1 MSDDLCYLSAERA
14 LAKFRDR
21 SLSPVELARAVIARA
36 EASEGPNGAFTQSYF
51 DEAMDAARH
60 AEAAYAKGEAR
71 PLEGLLVAV
80 KEDKGVAGKPTS
92 AGSVL
97 FKDNIAD
104 GDALPVGR
112 IRAAGGILHA
122 RTNICEM
129 GTAGITGSRLHP
141 PTANPWNR
149 DYNSGGSSGGAAA
162 ALALGSATLA
172 NGSDYCGSIRIPAAS
187 CGVVGY
193 KPPRGRNAVSPYFNI
208 DWYDHDG
215 PMARSVADCA
225 ILQNAM
231 SGQHPDDL
239 FSLPDADPLP
249 TRFQGARG
257 LRIAVS
263 MDLGYKSVAPE
274 VVVQTREA
282 VAALKEAGSEVEEVD
297 LNWPAG
303 TSQAFRDHSAA
314 VFGGWVEEH
323 LAERDR
329 MTDYAVA
336 FGERART
343 VTAQS
348 FMRSVATEADMW
360 AALGPILQ
368 RFDAL
373 ICPTL
378 ALPAVPLDH
387 DPAGP
392 DMDIAGASVAA
403 DFGWMLTYPFNMLS
417 PLPVLAVPS
426 GVAANNLPTGI
437 QIVARPYDDAG
448 AFRVG
453 AVLEEAR
460 PWAHRRPS
468 LLSGARQ

>member
-1 MSDDLCYLSAERA
+1 MSDDLCYLGAQDA
-14 LAKFRDR
+14 LAGFRDK
-21 SLSPVELARAVIARA
+21 SLSPVELAQAIMARA
-36 EASEGPNGAFTQSYF
+36 EAVEGPNGAFTQTYF
-51 DEAMDAARH
+51 DEAMQAART
-60 AEAAYAKGEAR
+60 AETAYHKNEAR
-71 PLEGLLVAV
+71 PLEGLLIAV

-97 FKDNIAD
+97 FQDNIAG
-104 GDALPVGR
+104 GDALPVAR
-112 IRAAGGILHA
+112 IRSAGGIVHA
-122 RTNICEM
+122 RTNVCEM
-129 GTAGITGSRLHP
+129 GTAGITGGKLHP

-149 DYNSGGSSGGAAA
+149 EYNSGGSSGGAAA
-162 ALALGSATLA
+162 SLALGSTTLA
-172 NGSDYCGSIRIPAAS
+172 NGSDYCGSIRIPAAC

-239 FSLPDADPLP
+239 FSLPDTSPLP
-249 TRFQGARG
+249 TQFEGARG

-263 MDLGYKSVAPE
+263 MDLGYKPIDPE
-274 VVVQTREA
+274 VAAQTQEA
-282 VAALKEAGSEVEEVD
+282 IAALKDAGAEVEEVD
-297 LNWPAG
+297 LNWQAD
-303 TSQAFRDHSAA
+303 TLQAFRDHAAA
-314 VFGGWVEEH
+314 VFGGWVEEY
-323 LAERDR
+323 LAEAGR

-336 FGERART
+336 FGESART
-343 VTAQS
+343 VTARR
-348 FMRSVATEADMW
+348 FMQSVATEAEMW
-360 AALGPILQ
+360 GALSPILQ

-373 ICPTL
+373 LCPTL
-378 ALPAVPLDH
+378 AVPAVPLNH

-392 DMDIAGASVAA
+392 DMTIAGTQVAA

-426 GVAANNLPTGI
+426 GISTDNLPTGI
-437 QIVARPYDDAG
+437 QIVARPYDDAM

-453 AVLEEAR
+453 SALEAQR
-460 PWAHRRPS
+460 PWIHRHPP
-468 LLSGARQ
+468 L

>member
-1 MSDDLCYLSAERA
+1 MSDELCYLSAQEA
-14 LAKFRDR
+14 LARFKDR
-21 SLSPVELARAVIARA
+21 SLSPAELAEAVIARA
-36 EASEGPNGAFTQSYF
+36 EAVDAPNGAFTQTYF
-51 DEAMDAARH
+51 DEAMEAARV
-60 AEAAYAKGEAR
+60 AETAYGTGETR
-71 PLEGLLVAV
+71 PLEGLLVAI
-80 KEDKGVAGKPTS
+80 KEDKGVSGKPTS

-97 FKDNIAD
+97 FKDNVAG

-112 IRAAGGILHA
+112 IRDAGGIFHA

-129 GTAGITGSRLHP
+129 GTAGITGSKLQP

-162 ALALGSATLA
+162 SLAMGTTTLA

-239 FSLPDADPLP
+239 FSLPDTDPLP
-249 TRFQGARG
+249 LTYEGAKG

-263 MDLGYKSVAPE
+263 MDLGYKAIDPE
-274 VVVQTREA
+274 VVAQTQETI
-282 VAALKEAGSEVEEVD
+282 AALKDAGAEVEEVD
-297 LNWPAG
+297 LGWTAG
-303 TSQAFRDHSAA
+303 TLQAFRDHSAA
-314 VFGGWVEEH
+314 VFGGWVEEY
-323 LAERDR
+323 LAERAQ

-336 FGERART
+336 FGEAAKTVSAR
-343 VTAQS
+343 S
-348 FMRSVATEADMW
+348 FMQSVATEADMW
-360 AALGPILQ
+360 ATLSPVFQ
-368 RFDAL
+368 RSDAL

-378 ALPAVPLDH
+378 AVPAVPLNH

-392 DMDIAGASVAA
+392 DMTIAGRSAAA

-426 GVAANNLPTGI
+426 GAADSGVPTGI
-437 QIVARPYDDAG
+437 QIVARPYDDAT

-453 AVLEEAR
+453 AAVEAQR
-460 PWAHRRPS
+460 PWAHRRPIV
-468 LLSGARQ
+468 